1 MLALQSLFGFFAL
14 HALAWLVSERR
25 GAIAWRPVIAGMVLT
40 VALAVVFLK
49 LPLFSDVFL
58 WLNRAV
64 GAIDG
69 ATQAGT
75 SFVFGYLGGAPLP
88 FEEKPQVSSFIL
100 AFRALPLVL
109 VISALSALFYYWRV
123 LPWLVRGFSWV
134 LVRAMRLGGAVG
146 LSAAANVFVG
156 MVEAPLVVR
165 PYIAA
170 MSRSELFV
178 TMTCGMATIA
188 GTVMVLY
195 ATFLARTVPDAL
207 AHILIASIIAT
218 PAAIAV
224 ALLMVPPE
232 PGEAAGGTD
241 AKLVPV
247 GGDREHG
254 RDHPRDARRRA
265 APDQHRRHAARVRG
279 ARESRQRRALAP
291 ARCRGLGRHAA
302 TAARTA

>member
-1 MLALQSLFGFFAL
+1 MFAVGATISLFTGRSAVYDGLRMLCIGGGAGAATYCDRPAARRWARLEARAATPHMLALQSLFGFFAL

-25 GAIAWRPVIAGMVLT
+25 GAVAWRPVIAGMVLT

-64 GAIDG
+64 GAID
-69 ATQAGT
+69 ARRRPALR
-75 SFVFGYLGGAPLP
+75 SCLVIIGGGPLP

-134 LVRAMRLGGAVG
+134 FVRAMRLGGAVG

-170 MSRSELFV
+170 MSRS
-178 TMTCGMATIA
+178 
-188 GTVMVLY
+188 
-195 ATFLARTVPDAL
+195 RAL
-207 AHILIASIIAT
+207 
-218 PAAIAV
+218 
-224 ALLMVPPE
+224 
-232 PGEAAGGTD
+232 
-241 AKLVPV
+241 
-247 GGDREHG
+247 
-254 RDHPRDARRRA
+254 RDHDLRHGDDRGHGHGALRHVPRADGARCPRAHPDRFDHCHARRR
-265 APDQHRRHAARVRG
+265 
-279 ARESRQRRALAP
+279 SRW
-291 ARCRGLGRHAA
+291 RC
-302 TAARTA
+302 